1 MKIRYKKPEFVY
13 LGDEFVNGALIL
25 SNHEG
30 TDAPMALEIYCDK
43 PIRMWGSYEMNSD
56 VVKLYKYQTKIY
68 YHEKKHWN
76 IHLARLFCLIASPIT
91 RLFYAGFDLISVY
104 RDTRLIKTLRE
115 SVRAIESGDNI
126 VVFPEDSTKGYLAE
140 LEGFHEGFVLLAELC
155 LRRGIDLPIYVSY
168 FAGHSEKEEEKRVRT
183 VFRVIA
189 FVLGFTL
196 VFTALGVFAGT
207 LGRLLSEYK
216 TAVNVVSGSIVIIF
230 GLSFLGLFQLPF
242 FKGIKRGYKV
252 SGLTSA
258 FVFGVIYSVS
268 LTPCVGAFLGSA
280 LMLASSVGG
289 AFKGAMLLLVYS
301 LGLGI
306 PFILSAIFLD
316 KLSGA
321 FGVIKRNYKIINGD
335 LYESS

>member
-1 MKIRYKKPEFVY
+1 MAEVKKKAKRKLYFRALKRIMKIRYKKPEFVY

-168 FAGHSEKEEEKRVRT
+168 FRKSDNTYIFDVPVRFSELSEKYKSREE
-183 VFRVIA
+183 IA
-189 FVLGFTL
+189 KHLCN
-196 VFTALGVFAGT
+196 
-207 LGRLLSEYK
+207 RCNE
-216 TAVNVVSGSIVIIF
+216 
-230 GLSFLGLFQLPF
+230 
-242 FKGIKRGYKV
+242 
-252 SGLTSA
+252 
-258 FVFGVIYSVS
+258 
-268 LTPCVGAFLGSA
+268 LGSMRLNNSETA
-280 LMLASSVGG
+280 AR
-289 AFKGAMLLLVYS
+289 
-301 LGLGI
+301 GI
-306 PFILSAIFLD
+306 L
-316 KLSGA
+316 
-321 FGVIKRNYKIINGD
+321 
-335 LYESS
+335 

>member
-1 MKIRYKKPEFVY
+1 MAEVKKKAKRKLYFRALKRIMKIRYKEPRFIY

-168 FAGHSEKEEEKRVRT
+168 FRKSDNTYIFDAPVRFSELSEKYKSREE
-183 VFRVIA
+183 IA
-189 FVLGFTL
+189 KHLCNRCNE
-196 VFTALGVFAGT
+196 
-207 LGRLLSEYK
+207 LGRMHLDNSD
-216 TAVNVVSGSIVIIF
+216 TAAR
-230 GLSFLGLFQLPF
+230 
-242 FKGIKRGYKV
+242 GI
-252 SGLTSA
+252 L
-258 FVFGVIYSVS
+258 
-268 LTPCVGAFLGSA
+268 
-280 LMLASSVGG
+280 
-289 AFKGAMLLLVYS
+289 
-301 LGLGI
+301 
-306 PFILSAIFLD
+306 
-316 KLSGA
+316 
-321 FGVIKRNYKIINGD
+321 
-335 LYESS
+335 